1 VSGWLLKLALT
12 GVQELI
18 AEARKTR
25 DLAAGSLL
33 ISRAATAAADAAT
46 GSGGTIVLPAHRD
59 GDSASFPNQLLVSW
73 TDGEP
78 AQIRRCAEAMERAAR
93 HVLTAAAGTSFT
105 IDRTDLDRAIRR
117 QVEDAVQVYWVALPL
132 AGDAYETTFRQVQ
145 QLLEERKRSR
155 SFAQVPE
162 LPDDCPV
169 WACKLCGKRPAVV
182 VRQESEN
189 GIARGLVLDDRAR
202 ARLGDDT
209 LCAVCAG
216 KRLWSF
222 SDTTGLGGFPSTHR
236 LARGRLWTAGQDDTG
251 LSKLLIEKDEQG
263 EQLIDGDQERLEAA
277 LGKAWR
283 HLLQPAYYAVVM
295 VDGDHM
301 GRWLG
306 GEGEYRKQDEPL
318 ERHQEQLSTALAA
331 FAGAISRQA
340 DTCGAHVVYAGGDD
354 ALVLCPIDGLL
365 PLLGNIDGCWQQAT
379 ASIRGRDDRQPTITA
394 HASVVHA
401 KASLQPVLIRA
412 RQLLQQTKDDLGRD
426 GLSIMADLH
435 AGGSTTAMLRW
446 SELAQLE
453 RAAEGLSAWRAADQA
468 RYPGAEEIRRRSRQA
483 LPARLPHSLLQQT
496 RSFFGPSASA
506 FDRDALALEVE
517 RVFRQG
523 AGQDA
528 DTEAWAGLKG
538 WLLEQRATYRPAPRH
553 RPGPKVKAGD
563 AFTSVL
569 AVTACLARQL
579 DWEVVR

>member
-1 VSGWLLKLALT
+1 VSGWLLKLALA

-33 ISRAATAAADAAT
+33 ISRAARAAADVAA
-46 GSGGTIVLPAHRD
+46 GSGGTLVLPARP
-59 GDSASFPNQLLVSW
+59 DSGGASFPNQLLVSW
-73 TDGEP
+73 PNGEP
-78 AQIRRCAEAMERAAR
+78 QQVRQWAEAMERAAR
-93 HVLTAAAGTSFT
+93 QELSAATDTCFT
-105 IDRTDLDRAIRR
+105 IDRTDLDRAIHR
-117 QVEDAVQVYWVALPL
+117 QIEDAVEVYWVALPL
-132 AGDAYETTFRQVQ
+132 TDGAYETTFKQVQ

-155 SFAQVPE
+155 TFAQLAE
-162 LPDDCPV
+162 LPDGCLV
-169 WACKLCGKRPAVV
+169 WSCKLCGKRPAVV
-182 VRQESEN
+182 VRQSRDN
-189 GIARGLVLDDRAR
+189 GIARGLVLDDRAKI
-202 ARLGDDT
+202 RLGDDT

-236 LARGRLWTAGQDDTG
+236 LARWRLWTAGRDDPE
-251 LSKLLIEKDEQG
+251 LHALLTERDGDG

-306 GEGEYRKQDEPL
+306 GEGEYRRQDEPL
-318 ERHQEQLSTALAA
+318 ERHQEQLSAALAG
-331 FAGAISRQA
+331 FAGAIHRQA
-340 DTCGAHVVYAGGDD
+340 DTCGARVVYAGGDD
-354 ALVLCPIDGLL
+354 ALILCPIDGLM
-365 PLLGNIDGCWQQAT
+365 PLLSGIDDSWQQAT
-379 ASIRGRDDRQPTITA
+379 ASIRGRDGRQPTITA

-412 RQLLQQTKDDLGRD
+412 RQKLQQSKDDLDRN

-446 SELAQLE
+446 PELDQLG
-453 RAAEGLSAWRAADQA
+453 RAVEGLSAWRAADQA
-468 RYPGAEEIRRRSRQA
+468 RCPGAGEIRRRSRQA

-496 RSFFGPSASA
+496 RSFFGPLASA

-517 RVFRQG
+517 RVYRQG

-528 DTEAWAGLKG
+528 DTEAWARLKG
-538 WLLEQRATYRPAPRH
+538 WLLEQRDTYRPAPRH

-563 AFTSVL
+563 AFASVL
-569 AVTACLARQL
+569 AVTAFLARQL
-579 DWEVVR
+579 DWEVGR